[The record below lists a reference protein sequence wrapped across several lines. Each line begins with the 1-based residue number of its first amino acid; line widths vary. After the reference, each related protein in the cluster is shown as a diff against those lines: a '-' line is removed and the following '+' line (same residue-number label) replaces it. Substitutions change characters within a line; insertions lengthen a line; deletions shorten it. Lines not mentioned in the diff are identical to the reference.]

1 MTLRERRRTE
11 TKAEILDAAWALCRD
26 VGLAGLSLR
35 ELAERVGMRA
45 PSLYSYFESKNAIYD
60 AMYRQGYEQ
69 FGEAMTAVV
78 AAGAT
83 DRGGLEQGARA
94 FFEFCTADPQR
105 YQLLFQRTIPGFEPS
120 PESWAAAV
128 KRFEVMRRTF
138 AESGL
143 GGDEAID
150 LWTALLTGLTDQ
162 QISND
167 PGGDRWERLIGQAV
181 DMFMDH
187 VGAPPRTTRREQ

>member
-1 MTLRERRRTE
+1 
-11 TKAEILDAAWALCRD
+11 
-26 VGLAGLSLR
+26 
-35 ELAERVGMRA
+35 
-45 PSLYSYFESKNAIYD
+45 
-60 AMYRQGYEQ
+60 
-69 FGEAMTAVV
+69 MTAVA

-83 DRGGLEQGARA
+83 DRGGLERGARA

-128 KRFEVMRRTF
+128 KQFDVMRRTF

-167 PGGDRWERLIGQAV
+167 PGGDRWERLIAQAV